1 MTHDPDGNHCP
12 HHGHHHHHDHSHDH
26 GGEDIKG
33 FRVRV
38 SRWREHNLEHQKTLE
53 EWADKMKAAGLE
65 AAAAAV
71 ARAADAM
78 LESVAA
84 LDDAARALD

>member
-1 MTHDPDGNHCP
+1 MTHDPDGQ
-12 HHGHHHHHDHSHDH
+12 HGHHHHHEH
-26 GGEDIKG
+26 GHGDDKQG

-53 EWADKMKAAGLE
+53 EWADKMKEAGLE
-65 AAAAAV
+65 AAAVAV

-84 LDDAARALD
+84 LDAAARALE